1 MGTKS
6 SKKKPSREALL
17 RDSRVELKRLLAE
30 REWIV
35 KKTKEVD
42 QQIVEAVANVL
53 AVGDNDLSVAEERNR
68 GRTEGLTN
76 SIRSILRR
84 SKWLSPPQ
92 IRDAMRRE
100 GISLSDGKP
109 LIKVHVILKRLVEK
123 GEVEMVSR
131 GPHKKLFQWKR

>member
-1 MGTKS
+1 MGTKD
-6 SKKKPSREALL
+6 SKEKRSREALL

-30 REWIV
+30 RELII

-42 QQIVEAVANVL
+42 QRIVEAVVNVL
-53 AVGDNDLSVAEERNR
+53 AVGDGGLSVAEERNR

-92 IRDAMRRE
+92 IRDALRRE
-100 GISLSDGKP
+100 GINLSDGKP
-109 LIKVHVILKRLVEK
+109 
-123 GEVEMVSR
+123 
-131 GPHKKLFQWKR
+131 